1 MIFGLCG
8 GLGEY
13 FSVDPTL
20 VRILF
25 VLLAMPGGFG
35 VLAYIVMSVIVP
47 LEPGEKV
54 NPEEE
59 VKQFARKAKKGVR
72 EMAEE
77 MKEEKRRGGFRLVF
91 GAVLIAAGFFLLFGQ
106 LFPFYHMGA
115 FFWPLLIIL
124 FGIYLAVKD
133 K

>member
-1 MIFGLCG
+1 MDNKKLYRSRNNKMIFGLCG

-13 FSVDPTL
+13 FDVDPTL

-35 VLAYIVMSVIVP
+35 VLAYIIISLIVP
-47 LEPGEKV
+47 LEP
-54 NPEEE
+54 
-59 VKQFARKAKKGVR
+59 
-72 EMAEE
+72 EE
-77 MKEEKRRGGFRLVF
+77 MKEEKRHGGFRLVF
-91 GAVLIAAGFFLLFGQ
+91 GAILIAVGFFLLFGQ